1 MFLTNFL
8 ISNGRRPNPYQQACS
23 MRSRRTFTNIRAHA
37 QPYFYTVDLIKFGRG
52 TLQEK
57 KMKGSDFHTAVTL
70 SRTTSK
76 NYRLQITVEGVIKN
90 ILRHLIPEE
99 ASFLG
104 TFYPIRLHSLAPEP
118 YKSLC
123 LRRSSCC

>member
-1 MFLTNFL
+1 MEEDQILT
-8 ISNGRRPNPYQQACS
+8 SKHAACAQDEP
-23 MRSRRTFTNIRAHA
+23 FTNVRAHA

-57 KMKGSDFHTAVTL
+57 KNEGKRCFTQQAH

-76 NYRLQITVEGVIKN
+76 NYRLQITVEGGIKN

-99 ASFLG
+99 ASFLARHLLSNKATLFG
-104 TFYPIRLHSLAPEP
+104 S
-118 YKSLC
+118 
-123 LRRSSCC
+123 